1 MIYIRVDTE
10 ELESAIRD
18 LNIPKSKLN
27 NILKIAINRTAR
39 QVKNWLPEEVEDRYY
54 IKRMGKIKSGLKMK
68 GAKVSNPVAHIISNG
83 HANDLYDFN
92 VTSRRYNPSNRPPM
106 GHNANVLRANSPMSL
121 MLKPNAKGDKYR
133 AFVVKYK
140 SGHIAIAQRVPG
152 TRMRDKP
159 HKEGIKNLYSIS
171 TPAMLG
177 YEKGV
182 MAKVSPKTEELLA
195 SEVAKG
201 IARYLKL

>member
-10 ELESAIRD
+10 ELENAIRD
-18 LNIPKSKLN
+18 LGIPKGKLN
-27 NILKIAINRTAR
+27 NILKSAINRTAR
-39 QVKNWLPEEVEDRYY
+39 QVKDWLPKETEDRYH
-54 IKRMGKIKSGLKMK
+54 IRRMRNVRKNLIMK
-68 GAKVSNPVAHIISNG
+68 GARVSNPVAHITSTG

-106 GHNANVLRANSPMSL
+106 GHKANVLRSNSPVSL
-121 MLKPNAKGDKYR
+121 MLKPNASGDKYR
-133 AFVVKYK
+133 AFVVKYESK
-140 SGHIAIAQRVPG
+140 HIAIAQRVPG
-152 TRMRDKP
+152 TRMRSNP
-159 HKEGIKNLYSIS
+159 NKESIKNLYSIS

-182 MAKVSPKTEELLA
+182 GAKVLPKTEELLV